1 MRASTDR
8 FVSSDGVPKGTFVS
22 ETAASRGS
30 RTMRTMRAPGQV
42 SVMSSGTSRWRG
54 VFSTQRGAPARW
66 ARCAVSD
73 SSIVARAGGRA
84 ASQARMSSTERPYM
98 G

>member
-1 MRASTDR
+1 MRASRDR
-8 FVSSDGVPKGTFVS
+8 LVSNEGVPKGTLVS

-30 RTMRTMRAPGQV
+30 RTMRTMRACGQV
-42 SVMSSGTSRWRG
+42 PVMSSGTSRWRG
-54 VFSTQRGAPARW
+54 VFSTQRGAPSRP

-73 SSIVARAGGRA
+73 SSMVANDGGRIA
-84 ASQARMSSTERPYM
+84 IQARISSRSSWYM